1 MNPSMASASMA
12 PIMRRGPGRRQRP
25 DGGADGQTRV
35 HPRPPGRVLMPGNL
49 GPPPRDYRLMAT
61 TLGVRERRRPLAAL
75 LAAEAISTTG
85 SQMTLLALPWFVLVT
100 TGSPARMGVV
110 VAADL
115 VPMVVLA
122 LPGGALAGR
131 LGARRTMLACDLARA
146 PLIGLVPLLHA
157 IGLLSFPVLVGLVV
171 LHGLFWPPYWASQ
184 GALLPELVGDD
195 RELLTRASALFQA
208 ATRLTLLVGPALA
221 GVLIGWL
228 GPANVLIVDAATYLV
243 AFALVAGF
251 VPAERG
257 RAAAAADDLRGM
269 LGGARVLL
277 GDRLLRAWTVS
288 ASLSQMGFQTLLIA
302 LPVLAFTS
310 YGQNP
315 KVAGLLIGA
324 WGGGRRGRAGPG
336 PATVAAGRPPPGGRR
351 RRRARRG
358 RPGQRDRVP
367 PLRAVTLLRM
377 PPSLRVQAMTAE
389 ATLPTAAG
397 LLALALASPAL
408 ETLGVTPV
416 LAGVAAVAT
425 TAAVTFAAV
434 AMGPEG
440 RAGPA
445 GS

>member
-1 MNPSMASASMA
+1 M
-12 PIMRRGPGRRQRP
+12 
-25 DGGADGQTRV
+25 V
-35 HPRPPGRVLMPGNL
+35 
-49 GPPPRDYRLMAT
+49 T
-61 TLGVRERRRPLAAL
+61 TTPGVRERRRPLAAL

-85 SQMTLLALPWFVLVT
+85 AQMTLLALPWFVLVT
-100 TGSPARMGVV
+100 TGSAARMGVV

-157 IGLLSFPVLVGLVV
+157 LGLLSFPVLVGLVV

-208 ATRLTLLVGPALA
+208 ATRLTLLIGPAL
-221 GVLIGWL
+221 GGLLIGWL

-243 AFALVAGF
+243 AFVLVAGF
-251 VPAERG
+251 VPAGRG
-257 RAAAAADDLRGM
+257 RAAAAGDLRGM
-269 LGGARVLL
+269 LAGVRVLL

-310 YGQNP
+310 YDQNP

-324 WGGGRRGRAGPG
+324 WGGGALLGSLVALRLPSSLPPLTVGSLAGLGQALPLWLLVAPL
-336 PATVAAGRPPPGGRR
+336 PAAAAVAVLGVAGLANGI
-351 RRRARRG
+351 
-358 RPGQRDRVP
+358 RVP

-397 LLALALASPAL
+397 LLALAVASPAL

-425 TAAVTFAAV
+425 TAAATFAAV

-440 RAGPA
+440 RAGSGPR
-445 GS
+445 

>member
-1 MNPSMASASMA
+1 M
-12 PIMRRGPGRRQRP
+12 
-25 DGGADGQTRV
+25 V
-35 HPRPPGRVLMPGNL
+35 
-49 GPPPRDYRLMAT
+49 T
-61 TLGVRERRRPLAAL
+61 TPGVRERRRPLAAL

-122 LPGGALAGR
+122 LSGGALAGR

-157 IGLLSFPVLVGLVV
+157 LGLLSFPVLVGLVV

-208 ATRLTLLVGPALA
+208 ATRLTLLVGPALG

-228 GPANVLIVDAATYLV
+228 GPADVLIVDAATYLV

-251 VPAERG
+251 VPAGRG
-257 RAAAAADDLRGM
+257 RAAAAAGDLRGM
-269 LGGARVLL
+269 LAGVRVLL
-277 GDRLLRAWTVS
+277 GDRLLRAWTVA

-310 YGQNP
+310 HGQNP

-324 WGGGRRGRAGPG
+324 WGGGALLGSLVALWLPSSLPPLTVGSVAGLGQALPLWLLVVPL
-336 PATVAAGRPPPGGRR
+336 PAAAAVAVLGVAGLANGI
-351 RRRARRG
+351 
-358 RPGQRDRVP
+358 RVP

-397 LLALALASPAL
+397 LLALAVASPAL
-408 ETLGVTPV
+408 EALGVTPV

-440 RAGPA
+440 RARPA

>member
-1 MNPSMASASMA
+1 
-12 PIMRRGPGRRQRP
+12 
-25 DGGADGQTRV
+25 
-35 HPRPPGRVLMPGNL
+35 
-49 GPPPRDYRLMAT
+49 MAT
-61 TLGVRERRRPLAAL
+61 TAGVRERRRPLAAL
-75 LAAEAISTTG
+75 LAAEAISATG

-157 IGLLSFPVLVGLVV
+157 LGLLSFPVLVGLVV

-208 ATRLTLLVGPALA
+208 ATRLTLLVGPALG

-228 GPANVLIVDAATYLV
+228 GPADVLIVDAATYLV

-251 VPAERG
+251 VPAGRG
-257 RAAAAADDLRGM
+257 PAAAAGDLRGM
-269 LGGARVLL
+269 LAGVRVLL

-302 LPVLAFTS
+302 LPVLAFTR

-324 WGGGRRGRAGPG
+324 WGGGALLGSLVALRLPSSLPPLTVGSVAGLGQALPLWLLVVPL
-336 PATVAAGRPPPGGRR
+336 PAAAAVAVLGVAGLANGI
-351 RRRARRG
+351 
-358 RPGQRDRVP
+358 RVP

-397 LLALALASPAL
+397 LLALAVASPAL

>member
-1 MNPSMASASMA
+1 
-12 PIMRRGPGRRQRP
+12 
-25 DGGADGQTRV
+25 
-35 HPRPPGRVLMPGNL
+35 
-49 GPPPRDYRLMAT
+49 MAT
-61 TLGVRERRRPLAAL
+61 TSGVRERRRPLTAL

-131 LGARRTMLACDLARA
+131 LGARRTMLTCDLARA
-146 PLIGLVPLLHA
+146 PLIGLVPLLA
-157 IGLLSFPVLVGLVV
+157 ALGLLSFPVLVGLVV

-195 RELLTRASALFQA
+195 QRLLTRASALFQG
-208 ATRLTLLVGPALA
+208 ATRLTLLVGPALG

-228 GPANVLIVDAATYLV
+228 GPANVLIIDAATYLV
-243 AFALVAGF
+243 AFALVASF
-251 VPAERG
+251 VPAGRG
-257 RAAAAADDLRGM
+257 RAAAEDLRGM
-269 LGGARVLL
+269 LAGVRVLL
-277 GDRLLRAWTVS
+277 RDRLLRAWTVS
-288 ASLSQMGFQTLLIA
+288 ATLSQMGFQTLLIA
-302 LPVLAFTS
+302 LPVLAFTR

-324 WGGGRRGRAGPG
+324 WGGGALLGSLVALRLPGSLPPLTVGSVAGLGQALPLWLLVAPL
-336 PATVAAGRPPPGGRR
+336 PAAAAVAVLGVAGLANGI
-351 RRRARRG
+351 
-358 RPGQRDRVP
+358 RVP
-367 PLRAVTLLRM
+367 PLRALTLLRM

-397 LLALALASPAL
+397 LLALAVASPAL

-434 AMGPEG
+434 AMHPEG
-440 RAGPA
+440 RSGPA

>member
-1 MNPSMASASMA
+1 
-12 PIMRRGPGRRQRP
+12 
-25 DGGADGQTRV
+25 
-35 HPRPPGRVLMPGNL
+35 
-49 GPPPRDYRLMAT
+49 MAT

-75 LAAEAISTTG
+75 LTAEAISTTG

-157 IGLLSFPVLVGLVV
+157 LGLLSFPVLVGLVV

-208 ATRLTLLVGPALA
+208 ATRLTLLVGPALG

-228 GPANVLIVDAATYLV
+228 GPANMLIVDAVSYLV

-251 VPAERG
+251 VPAGRG

-269 LGGARVLL
+269 LAGVRVLL

-324 WGGGRRGRAGPG
+324 WGGGALLGSLVALRLPGSLPPLTVGSVAGLGQALPLWLLVVPL
-336 PATVAAGRPPPGGRR
+336 PAAAAVAVLGVAGLANGI
-351 RRRARRG
+351 
-358 RPGQRDRVP
+358 RVP

-397 LLALALASPAL
+397 LLALAVASPVL

>member
-1 MNPSMASASMA
+1 M
-12 PIMRRGPGRRQRP
+12 
-25 DGGADGQTRV
+25 V
-35 HPRPPGRVLMPGNL
+35 
-49 GPPPRDYRLMAT
+49 T
-61 TLGVRERRRPLAAL
+61 TPGVRERRRPPAAL

-157 IGLLSFPVLVGLVV
+157 LGLLSFPVLVGLVV

-208 ATRLTLLVGPALA
+208 ATRLTLLVGPALG

-251 VPAERG
+251 VPAGRG
-257 RAAAAADDLRGM
+257 RAAAAGDLRGM
-269 LGGARVLL
+269 LAGVRVLL

-324 WGGGRRGRAGPG
+324 WGGGAMLGSLVALRLPSSLPPLTVGSVAGLGQALPLWLLVVPL
-336 PATVAAGRPPPGGRR
+336 PAAAAVAVLGVAGLANGI
-351 RRRARRG
+351 
-358 RPGQRDRVP
+358 RVP

-397 LLALALASPAL
+397 LLALAVASPAL
-408 ETLGVTPV
+408 EILGVTPV

-445 GS
+445 GP

>member
-1 MNPSMASASMA
+1 ML
-12 PIMRRGPGRRQRP
+12 RGPGRRQRP
-25 DGGADGQTRV
+25 RCRCGRPTRV
-35 HPRPPGRVLMPGNL
+35 HPRPPGRVVVPGNP
-49 GPPPRDYRLMAT
+49 GPLPRDYRLMAT

-75 LAAEAISTTG
+75 LTAEAISTTG

-157 IGLLSFPVLVGLVV
+157 LGLLSFPILVGLVV

-208 ATRLTLLVGPALA
+208 ATRLTLLVGPALG

-228 GPANVLIVDAATYLV
+228 GPANVLIVDAASYLV

-251 VPAERG
+251 VPAGRG

-269 LGGARVLL
+269 LAGVRVLL

-324 WGGGRRGRAGPG
+324 WGGGALLGSLVALRLPG
-336 PATVAAGRPPPGGRR
+336 SL
-351 RRRARRG
+351 
-358 RPGQRDRVP
+358 P
-367 PLRAVTLLRM
+367 PLTVG
-377 PPSLRVQAMTAE
+377 SV
-389 ATLPTAAG
+389 AG
-397 LLALALASPAL
+397 LGQALPLWLLVVPLPA
-408 ETLGVTPV
+408 
-416 LAGVAAVAT
+416 AAAVA
-425 TAAVTFAAV
+425 VLGV
-434 AMGPEG
+434 AGLANGIRCRRCGP
-440 RAGPA
+440 
-445 GS
+445 

>member
-1 MNPSMASASMA
+1 
-12 PIMRRGPGRRQRP
+12 
-25 DGGADGQTRV
+25 
-35 HPRPPGRVLMPGNL
+35 
-49 GPPPRDYRLMAT
+49 MAT

-131 LGARRTMLACDLARA
+131 LGARPTMLACDLARA

-157 IGLLSFPVLVGLVV
+157 LGLLSFPVLVGLVV

-184 GALLPELVGDD
+184 GALLPELVGND
-195 RELLTRASALFQA
+195 RELLTRASAMFQA
-208 ATRLTLLVGPALA
+208 ATRLTLLVGPALG

-251 VPAERG
+251 VPAGRG
-257 RAAAAADDLRGM
+257 RAAAAGDLGGM
-269 LGGARVLL
+269 LAGVRVLL

-288 ASLSQMGFQTLLIA
+288 ATLSQMGFQTLLIA

-310 YGQNP
+310 YGRNP

-324 WGGGRRGRAGPG
+324 WGGGALLGSLVALRLPSDLPPLTVGSVAGLGQALPLWLLVLPL
-336 PATVAAGRPPPGGRR
+336 PAAAAVAVLGVAGLANGI
-351 RRRARRG
+351 
-358 RPGQRDRVP
+358 RVP

-389 ATLPTAAG
+389 ATVPTAAG
-397 LLALALASPAL
+397 LLALAVASPAL

-416 LAGVAAVAT
+416 LAGVAAVAA
-425 TAAVTFAAV
+425 TAAVIFAAV
-434 AMGPEG
+434 ALRPDG
-440 RAGPA
+440 RAEPA
-445 GS
+445 RS

>member
-1 MNPSMASASMA
+1 M
-12 PIMRRGPGRRQRP
+12 
-25 DGGADGQTRV
+25 V
-35 HPRPPGRVLMPGNL
+35 
-49 GPPPRDYRLMAT
+49 T
-61 TLGVRERRRPLAAL
+61 TPGVRERRRPPAAL

-157 IGLLSFPVLVGLVV
+157 LGLLSFPVLVGLVV

-208 ATRLTLLVGPALA
+208 ATRLTLLVGPALG

-251 VPAERG
+251 VPAGRG
-257 RAAAAADDLRGM
+257 RAAAAGDLRGM
-269 LGGARVLL
+269 LAGVRVLL

-324 WGGGRRGRAGPG
+324 WGGGAMVGSLVALRLPSSLPPLTVGSVAGLGQALPLWLLVVPL
-336 PATVAAGRPPPGGRR
+336 PAAAAVAVLGVAGLANGI
-351 RRRARRG
+351 
-358 RPGQRDRVP
+358 RVP

-397 LLALALASPAL
+397 LLALAVASPAL
-408 ETLGVTPV
+408 EILGVTPV

-445 GS
+445 GP

>member
-1 MNPSMASASMA
+1 
-12 PIMRRGPGRRQRP
+12 
-25 DGGADGQTRV
+25 
-35 HPRPPGRVLMPGNL
+35 
-49 GPPPRDYRLMAT
+49 MAT
-61 TLGVRERRRPLAAL
+61 TAGVRERRRPLAAP
-75 LAAEAISTTG
+75 LAAEAISATG

-157 IGLLSFPVLVGLVV
+157 LGLLSFPVLVGLVV

-195 RELLTRASALFQA
+195 RGLLTRASALFQA
-208 ATRLTLLVGPALA
+208 ATRLTLLVGPALG

-228 GPANVLIVDAATYLV
+228 GPADVLIVDAATYLV

-251 VPAERG
+251 VPAGRG
-257 RAAAAADDLRGM
+257 PAAAAGDLRGM
-269 LGGARVLL
+269 LAGVRVLL

-302 LPVLAFTS
+302 LPVLAFTR

-324 WGGGRRGRAGPG
+324 WGGGALLGSLVALRLPSSLPPLTVGSVAGLGQALPLWLLVVPL
-336 PATVAAGRPPPGGRR
+336 PAAAAVAVLGVAGLANGI
-351 RRRARRG
+351 
-358 RPGQRDRVP
+358 RVP

-397 LLALALASPAL
+397 LLALAVASPAL